1 MCFTLPPIRRS
12 RAAPDPGGSRSIEP
26 SGATP
31 HTERFLLA
39 CGESQS
45 TSDAHITARV
55 HRSARSPP
63 ELPSSISRQRHR
75 FMVAR
80 GAFHRRV
87 STRPLL
93 AQRPRTWTR
102 HRSADFAIRTRLPT
116 LFRSARP
123 LAWGAEL
130 DQPASARYSR
140 ACAFGPAPL
149 VDFCHQHETQA
160 RPTDSEY
167 PVRLGR
173 SSCDDWLHLA
183 GAHVACRACFRVSGC
198 ALDRAQPRVRRVRGP
213 DLLRSLRISA
223 GIFAPR
229 WLATEASPQ
238 PDFARTPPVTQHASL
253 TAGVAERT
261 SRVGPRAQERI
272 PVLAPNR
279 DPHLRESSD
288 SSRAA
293 SLTPPR
299 RDVNFA
305 APEVPSVA

>member
-75 FMVAR
+75 FIVAR

-87 STRPLL
+87 STRPPL

-102 HRSADFAIRTRLPT
+102 HRSADFAIRARLPT
-116 LFRSARP
+116 LFRSSRP

-160 RPTDSEY
+160 RPTDPEY

-173 SSCDDWLHLA
+173 SSCDDWLRLA
-183 GAHVACRACFRVSGC
+183 GAHVNCRACFRVSSC
-198 ALDRAQPRVRRVRGP
+198 AQDRAQPRVRRVRGP
-213 DLLRSLRISA
+213 DLPSILADLSGHLRAAMARD
-223 GIFAPR
+223 GGFAPTR
-229 WLATEASPQ
+229 FRS
-238 PDFARTPPVTQHASL
+238 D
-253 TAGVAERT
+253 T
-261 SRVGPRAQERI
+261 SCHPT
-272 PVLAPNR
+272 
-279 DPHLRESSD
+279 RESHSGSRRED
-288 SSRAA
+288 VESGPTSSRTNSCARLEPRP
-293 SLTPPR
+293 SL
-299 RDVNFA
+299 A
-305 APEVPSVA
+305 